1 MEAEQ
6 LAHASA
12 ELGPAGRADLR
23 QQLLQPGR
31 AAGTGERCR
40 DLILLVHTQGMTQS
54 KYKSQPLT
62 CVSSAGRAAAGAG
75 VRPYELAALSAAT
88 APHSTSEELP
98 LHIASRYP
106 PIPRIEFAFWD
117 A

>member
-1 MEAEQ
+1 MRAHRLTVAEVVVP
-6 LAHASA
+6 LDV
-12 ELGPAGRADLR
+12 LVP
-23 QQLLQPGR
+23 QPGLLLLLDQLQAQR
-31 AAGTGERCR
+31 LQLPQTRLDPRLGIAAPG
-40 DLILLVHTQGMTQS
+40 
-54 KYKSQPLT
+54 
-62 CVSSAGRAAAGAG
+62 G